1 MKKYYLKLQLNFLTI
16 FIQISRKNNEKV
28 EDLDSTMKML
38 QHKGSVTGKSLAG
51 DKETVEKPKIPV
63 VPRKEL
69 VDDQIMDD
77 LAESMNSS

>member
-1 MKKYYLKLQLNFLTI
+1 MNFLKNV
-16 FIQISRKNNEKV
+16 IQISRKNNEKV

-69 VDDQIMDD
+69 VDDQMMDD
-77 LAESMNSS
+77 LAESMNNS